1 MTNEFFY
8 KRLEGKYSKAIEDCN
23 QTATLSSDYHDTCEI
38 QKGFYE
44 VTGLGKSFI
53 SACKK

>member
-1 MTNEFFY
+1 MTNESFY